1 MRVSTRRWALA
12 VPGGKRTGDGARS
25 ARGWSTAATS
35 RRGRVRRGAA
45 RSHSQLKLRLV
56 DQRHQFPW
64 TGQLALVQQVSRSG
78 IQRQSIT
85 WSVSCRQGSRP
96 LDERGL
102 SARIGQGRI
111 SRSEPLEVRVLTTSA
126 RKPPLR
132 TDKFAALW
140 RIAAPVHPI
149 RRSNCAESGYCE
161 LIRPRKGLTSN
172 NEAGQRAEI
181 AWSKR
186 QKRNLC
192 LKTRRS

>member
-1 MRVSTRRWALA
+1 QA
-12 VPGGKRTGDGARS
+12 
-25 ARGWSTAATS
+25 
-35 RRGRVRRGAA
+35 
-45 RSHSQLKLRLV
+45 SHDINHKAPV
-56 DQRHQFPW
+56 F
-64 TGQLALVQQVSRSG
+64 
-78 IQRQSIT
+78 QRQRS
-85 WSVSCRQGSRP
+85 
-96 LDERGL
+96 
-102 SARIGQGRI
+102 SATPWEQL
-111 SRSEPLEVRVLTTSA
+111 LEYFVVHYRVLTTSA

-172 NEAGQRAEI
+172 NEAGQRAET